1 VFEQIWNYLKVH
13 DLPNW
18 IVLCFSLIV
27 WPIVLYLWNRRTY
40 SSIRNLQIIV
50 DPAGGVIPTGESCPY
65 LVFRFE
71 NKTGENVYIANATIK
86 VTDLINPHPN
96 ADKDLSTG
104 NYALKFAER
113 EGESFFRLQT
123 TINTGNRVTTGLP
136 LSESYSKEDGLK
148 SLINTLRSHKS
159 NRLFSKY
166 FTLQFDTM
174 IGGKH
179 RGIRFKF

>member
-1 VFEQIWNYLKVH
+1 MLEQIWNYLEMH

-27 WPIVLYLWNRRTY
+27 WPIALYLWNKRTH

-71 NKTGENVYIANATIK
+71 NNTGENVYLTNLAIK
-86 VTDLINPHPN
+86 VTDLINPHSN

-104 NYALKFAER
+104 NHTLKFAER
-113 EGESFFRLQT
+113 DGEPFSRLQT

-136 LSESYSKEDGLK
+136 LSEDYLKEDRL
-148 SLINTLRSHKS
+148 SNLINTLRGYKS
-159 NRLFSKY
+159 RRLFSKY
-166 FTLQFDTM
+166 FTL
-174 IGGKH
+174 
-179 RGIRFKF
+179 